1 MLGVLIGD
9 AMSSEN
15 GSAFPVGALV
25 IEVTPGGAAEGIGIK
40 PDDIVVK
47 LNGKSISS
55 ASELTSAVRQEKAG
69 TEVKIEILRDGE
81 LLTFD
86 VVL

>member
-1 MLGVLIGD
+1 
-9 AMSSEN
+9 MSSEN

-25 IEVTPGGAAEGIGIK
+25 IEVTPGGAAAGVGLR

-47 LNGKSISS
+47 LNGKTISS
-55 ASELTSAVRQEKAG
+55 ASELTSAVRQEKEG
-69 TEVKIEILRDGE
+69 TEVKIEILRAGE
-81 LLTFD
+81 RLTFD